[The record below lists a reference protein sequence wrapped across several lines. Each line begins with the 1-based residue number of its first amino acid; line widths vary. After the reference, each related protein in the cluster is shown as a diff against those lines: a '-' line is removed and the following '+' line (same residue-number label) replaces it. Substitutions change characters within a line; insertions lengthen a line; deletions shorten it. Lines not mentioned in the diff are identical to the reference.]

1 MVLSDIG
8 FITSEHDRTI
18 AGAHGFDPTYSDMH
32 VLFRACGPDFR
43 KGYTREST
51 FRNVNVYPLLAHL
64 LGITPSPSDGSLE
77 EVKDLLAE

>member
-1 MVLSDIG
+1 M
-8 FITSEHDRTI
+8 
-18 AGAHGFDPTYSDMH
+18 
-32 VLFRACGPDFR
+32 FRACGPDFR